1 MSGARWEKG
10 GDFVHKSS
18 TADNPHSH
26 AFHANIQFIRRE
38 QPIIPFAIEFEAG
51 VSELPMA
58 SPRRKVVYGGE
69 RVAESIQMIKQKVPC
84 VTKIMQETRYG
95 RHKPSP
101 KRGHMKQG
109 SLKSVHSWR
118 RSNTEGKREPVTPL
132 LELHFVTV
140 SVPRCH
146 RKLFL
151 KPTSEK
157 TKNYA
162 SRLPE

>member
-1 MSGARWEKG
+1 MSWKKG
-10 GDFVHKSS
+10 GALVHKSL
-18 TADNPHSH
+18 TANSSHSN
-26 AFHANIQFIRRE
+26 AFHANIQFVRRE

-58 SPRRKVVYGGE
+58 SPRRKNVYGGE
-69 RVAESIQMIKQKVPC
+69 RVAESVQMIKKKVPC
-84 VTKIMQETRYG
+84 VTKMMQETRYG

-132 LELHFVTV
+132 LKPNFVTNFI
-140 SVPRCH
+140 PKCN
-146 RKLFL
+146 RKFFL
-151 KPTSEK
+151 KPTSKK

>member
-1 MSGARWEKG
+1 MYIYIYIYI
-10 GDFVHKSS
+10 VHKSS

-58 SPRRKVVYGGE
+58 RLRRKVVHGGE
-69 RVAESIQMIKQKVPC
+69 RVAESIQVIEQQVPC
-84 VTKIMQETRYG
+84 VTKIMEETRYG

-101 KRGHMKQG
+101 KRCHMKQG

-118 RSNTEGKREPVTPL
+118 RSNTEGKREPVTQL
-132 LELHFVTV
+132 LEPHFVTIC
-140 SVPRCH
+140 VPKCN

-151 KPTSEK
+151 KPTSAK
-157 TKNYA
+157 TKKYA